1 MIIKYNKERLK
12 QIICDISDLTGI
24 SIGVLDTEYNF
35 IVDCKS
41 QDDFCSNLQKYQTAS
56 KYCALCDENILK
68 ECANNKRI
76 VPQLCHA
83 GLCDFAMPI
92 FKNEI
97 IVGYVIMGRIRCSES
112 PKVHTYSNL
121 NDINLNKKYGDIPI
135 LSNRQI
141 AALCDLMPK
150 IIFDS
155 GIEIENDTLCE
166 EITQYINQNISK
178 RNSINDLCNNFHISK
193 TTLYGIFK
201 NNFNTTVN
209 DYILNQKIAIAKKL
223 LKETDMPVYEIS
235 ERIGFENYTYFCK
248 LFKQK
253 EGKTAT
259 AYRKEP

>member
-12 QIICDISDLTGI
+12 QIICDISDLTGL
-24 SIGVLDTEYNF
+24 SMGVLDTEYNY

-41 QDDFCSNLQKYQTAS
+41 QEDFCSNLQKHQTDS
-56 KYCALCDENILK
+56 KKCAMCDENILK
-68 ECANNKRI
+68 ECAETKRI
-76 VPQLCHA
+76 VPHICHA

-97 IVGYVIMGRIRCSES
+97 IVCYVIMGRIRCSES
-112 PKVHTYSNL
+112 PKVHNYNNL
-121 NDINLNKKYGDIPI
+121 NYVDLNEKYENTPI
-135 LSNRQI
+135 LTDQQI

-155 GIEIENDTLCE
+155 GIEIENDTLCS

-178 RNSINDLCNNFHISK
+178 RHSISDLCRKFHISK

-201 NNFNTTVN
+201 NNYNTTVN
-209 DYILNQKIAIAKKL
+209 DYVLNQKIVIAKKL
-223 LKETDMPVYEIS
+223 LKETDLPICEIS
-235 ERIGFENYTYFCK
+235 EKIGFENYTYFCK

>member
-12 QIICDISDLTGI
+12 QIICDIFDLTGV
-24 SIGVLDTEYNF
+24 SLGVLDTGYNY

-41 QDDFCSNLQKYQTAS
+41 QEDFCSDLQKYQTDS
-56 KYCALCDENILK
+56 KKCALCDENILK
-68 ECANNKRI
+68 ECAATKQI
-76 VPQLCHA
+76 VPHICHA

-112 PKVHTYSNL
+112 PKVHNYNNL
-121 NDINLNKKYGDIPI
+121 NYVDLNKKYENTPI
-135 LSNRQI
+135 LTDRQI

-155 GIEIENDTLCE
+155 GIEIENDTLCS
-166 EITQYINQNISK
+166 EIAQYINQNISK
-178 RNSINDLCNNFHISK
+178 RHSISDLCHKFHISK

-201 NNFNTTVN
+201 NNYNTTVN
-209 DYILNQKIAIAKKL
+209 DYVLNQKIVIAKKL
-223 LKETDMPVYEIS
+223 LKETDLPICEIS
-235 ERIGFENYTYFCK
+235 EKIGFENYTYFCK